1 MLLLPV
7 LAVLLGS
14 SITAVPLGIKFRW
27 FTLTVAGGIEVEV
40 HLILVHLQLRHPM
53 VPFASS

>member
-1 MLLLPV
+1 
-7 LAVLLGS
+7 
-14 SITAVPLGIKFRW
+14 
-27 FTLTVAGGIEVEV
+27 LTVAGGIEVEV